1 MYNNI
6 NKNSKKNSNKA
17 WSPKP
22 EKPMRQKSG
31 KEKFFDKME
40 KTNKGFYARAVVPK
54 SLPDNMTYTTNG
66 AVAYSTTSS
75 ALLDMFT
82 KLVSYRSLDEQQ
94 IVTDWRKAFNENPRL
109 AMRFL
114 GYTMDIRGGKLVV

>member
-31 KEKFFDKME
+31 KEKFFDKM
-40 KTNKGFYARAVVPK
+40 
-54 SLPDNMTYTTNG
+54 
-66 AVAYSTTSS
+66 
-75 ALLDMFT
+75 
-82 KLVSYRSLDEQQ
+82 
-94 IVTDWRKAFNENPRL
+94 
-109 AMRFL
+109 
-114 GYTMDIRGGKLVV
+114 

>member
-1 MYNNI
+1 MY
-6 NKNSKKNSNKA
+6 KKNNNKA

-22 EKPMRQKSG
+22 EKPMRQKSN

-40 KTNKGFYARAVVPK
+40 KNSKGFYATAVIPK
-54 SLPDNMTYTTNG
+54 ALPDNMTYTENG
-66 AVAYSTTSS
+66 AIAYSTTSS

-82 KLVSYRSLDEQQ
+82 KMVSYRSADEKV
-94 IVTDWRKAFNENPRL
+94 IVEDWRKAFKENPKL

-114 GYTMDIRGGKLVV
+114 GMSMDIRGGKLIA